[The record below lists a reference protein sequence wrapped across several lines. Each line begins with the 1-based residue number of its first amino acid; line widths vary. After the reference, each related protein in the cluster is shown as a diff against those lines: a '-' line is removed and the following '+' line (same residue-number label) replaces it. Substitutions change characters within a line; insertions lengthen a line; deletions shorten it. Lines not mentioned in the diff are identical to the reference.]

1 MGGPLGLKLCLTSAA
16 RFRRWSKCKA
26 KGARLGQFTGLYRP
40 DLSAVSIPFAIKLC
54 PFFSNLANLAKR
66 LDEDRADSLVLFNRF
81 YHPDSDLEEL
91 EIKPNVLLSTPQA
104 LRLPLTWIGIL
115 YGRIK
120 AALAASSGVHEP
132 QDVVKL

>member
-1 MGGPLGLKLCLTSAA
+1 MGGPGGLKLCLTSGAWY
-16 RFRRWSKCKA
+16 RRWSKCKG

-40 DLSAVSIPFAIKLC
+40 DLSAASILFAIKLC

-66 LDEDRADSLVLFNRF
+66 LDEERADGLVLFNRF
-81 YHPDSDLEEL
+81 YQPDSDLEEL

-115 YGRIK
+115 YGKIRASM
-120 AALAASSGVHEP
+120 AATSGVHSP
-132 QDVVKL
+132 KTC